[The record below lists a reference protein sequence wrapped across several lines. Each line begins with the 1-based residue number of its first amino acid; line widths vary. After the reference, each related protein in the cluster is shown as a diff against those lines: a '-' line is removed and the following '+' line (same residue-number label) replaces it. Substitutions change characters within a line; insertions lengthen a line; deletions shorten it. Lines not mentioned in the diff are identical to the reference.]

1 MKQIKGQY
9 GDIRTLKKDTKYK
22 YILKLYNIITKKT
35 FYATNISGLS
45 QSYYDNAKEAA
56 IVVDKYL
63 ISKGK
68 EPINILVKK

>member
-1 MKQIKGQY
+1 MKQIKGQH

-45 QSYYDNAKEAA
+45 QSYYDNAK
-56 IVVDKYL
+56 L
-63 ISKGK
+63 Q
-68 EPINILVKK
+68 